1 MELQPIKTKRIYET
15 IVEQIKN
22 LIVSGNLKPGDKLPS
37 EKELSEMFQVSR
49 TSVREAL
56 CALDMAGLLEV
67 RPGGG
72 AFVRHSNPN
81 DILESLSFALIL
93 EKEKI
98 RDIMEVRRG
107 LEIEAA
113 GLAAERA
120 TPENLKKMEEALA
133 QMETDLAEGAPGD
146 ESDLKFHYSIIEATQ
161 NPLLLRVMNTI
172 YDTMNQTLRITR
184 NLWLQSPSSTPR
196 RLLEEHRQIYK
207 AIKSKNDKEA
217 KKIMSKHIQK
227 VLTELERIY
236 G

>member
-22 LIVSGNLKPGDKLPS
+22 LIISGNLKPGDKLPS
-37 EKELSEMFQVSR
+37 EKELAERLQVSR

-72 AFVRHSNPN
+72 AFVRQSNPS

-98 RDIMEVRRG
+98 RDIVELRRG

-120 TPENLKKMEEALA
+120 SEENLTKMEEALA
-133 QMETDLAEGAPGD
+133 QMETDLATGAPGD
-146 ESDLKFHYSIIEATQ
+146 ASDLKFHYSIIEAAR

-172 YDTMNQTLRITR
+172 YDTMNQTFRITR
-184 NLWLQSPSSTPR
+184 NLWLKSPSSTPQ

-207 AIKSKNDKEA
+207 AIRSKNA
-217 KKIMSKHIQK
+217 KKARKIMSLHIQK
-227 VLTELERIY
+227 VLTELERTY
-236 G
+236 S

>member
-1 MELQPIKTKRIYET
+1 MELQPNKTKRIYET

-37 EKELSEMFQVSR
+37 EKELAEILQVSR

-56 CALDMAGLLEV
+56 CALDMVGILEV

-72 AFVRHSNPN
+72 AFVRQFNPH

-93 EKEKI
+93 QKEKI

-120 TPENLKKMEEALA
+120 TEENLAKMEEALR
-133 QMETDLAEGAPGD
+133 QMEADQAMGAPGD
-146 ESDLKFHYSIIEATQ
+146 ESDLKFHYGVVEAAR

-184 NLWLQSPSSTPR
+184 NLWLTSSTPQ
-196 RLLEEHRQIYK
+196 RLLEEHRQIYQ
-207 AIKSKNDKEA
+207 AIKSKNGRKA
-217 KKIMSKHIQK
+217 RKIMSLHIQK
-227 VLTELERIY
+227 VLKELERIY
-236 G
+236 S